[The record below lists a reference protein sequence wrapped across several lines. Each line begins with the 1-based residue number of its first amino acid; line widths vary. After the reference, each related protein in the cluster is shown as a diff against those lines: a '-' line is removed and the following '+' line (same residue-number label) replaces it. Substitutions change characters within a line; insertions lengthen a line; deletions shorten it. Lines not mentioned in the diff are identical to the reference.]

1 MLGDYGAA
9 AYTYDTLTKVDKP
22 RAEYYYL
29 GAVSLANSGD
39 QDGAENR
46 LESGKSA
53 DAKHEV
59 TGYAEAMEALGAAY
73 MTAGDEEKADELYQ
87 TLVDEGFSSTEV
99 YNRWMMAAMEK
110 GNYEE
115 ALQHAE
121 AGLALSDDRAKKE
134 IAFNQAVCYEYL
146 GQYEKALELMKLV
159 GITDAEKRIKNYPHQ
174 LSGGMRQRVVIAIAL
189 ACNPDLLICDE
200 PTTALDVTIQ
210 AKIIELI
217 RRVQKERGISV
228 IYITHDLGVVAK
240 VADYVNVM
248 YAGKI
253 VEKGMINEIFYDPK
267 HPYTWGLLSAMPD
280 LDTADERLYTIPGS
294 PPNLLNEKP
303 GDAFAPRNQF
313 ALEIDDKADPPMFQV
328 TDTHYAATWLLDPR
342 APKAEMPLELKE
354 RIARMKKEAKIDDGE

>member
-1 MLGDYGAA
+1 MYKQYKKTRKISKIKKSIVSALFLSGMLLLLTGCSHVTSEMKESRENGIALMESGDYEGAVAEFDSLIDQTTRVTSFEIDVLKYRGEAEFMLGDYGAA

-115 ALQHAE
+115 ALQHKRLYRERGSAYQ
-121 AGLALSDDRAKKE
+121 ALEEYKK
-134 IAFNQAVCYEYL
+134 AQAD
-146 GQYEKALELMKLV
+146 YEKALELFRSYEEQY
-159 GITDAEKRIKNYPHQ
+159 GQ
-174 LSGGMRQRVVIAIAL
+174 
-189 ACNPDLLICDE
+189 DE
-200 PTTALDVTIQ
+200 
-210 AKIIELI
+210 
-217 RRVQKERGISV
+217 
-228 IYITHDLGVVAK
+228 
-240 VADYVNVM
+240 
-248 YAGKI
+248 
-253 VEKGMINEIFYDPK
+253 
-267 HPYTWGLLSAMPD
+267 
-280 LDTADERLYTIPGS
+280 
-294 PPNLLNEKP
+294 
-303 GDAFAPRNQF
+303 
-313 ALEIDDKADPPMFQV
+313 KADHEIAFLV
-328 TDTHYAATWLLDPR
+328 TR
-342 APKAEMPLELKE
+342 
-354 RIARMKKEAKIDDGE
+354 

>member
-1 MLGDYGAA
+1 MYKQYKKTRKISKIKKSIVSALLLSGMLLLLTGCSHVTSEMKESRENGIALMESGDYEGAVAEFDSLIDQTTRVTSFEIDVLKYRGEAEFMLGDYGAA
-9 AYTYDTLTKVDKP
+9 AYTYDTLAKVDKP

-39 QDGAENR
+39 HDGAENR

-146 GQYEKALELMKLV
+146 GQYEKALELFRSYEEQY
-159 GITDAEKRIKNYPHQ
+159 GQ
-174 LSGGMRQRVVIAIAL
+174 
-189 ACNPDLLICDE
+189 DE
-200 PTTALDVTIQ
+200 
-210 AKIIELI
+210 
-217 RRVQKERGISV
+217 
-228 IYITHDLGVVAK
+228 
-240 VADYVNVM
+240 
-248 YAGKI
+248 
-253 VEKGMINEIFYDPK
+253 
-267 HPYTWGLLSAMPD
+267 
-280 LDTADERLYTIPGS
+280 
-294 PPNLLNEKP
+294 
-303 GDAFAPRNQF
+303 
-313 ALEIDDKADPPMFQV
+313 KADHEIAFLV
-328 TDTHYAATWLLDPR
+328 TR
-342 APKAEMPLELKE
+342 
-354 RIARMKKEAKIDDGE
+354 

>member
-1 MLGDYGAA
+1 MSLAQGAGVSVLSFFA
-9 AYTYDTLTKVDKP
+9 QGAGATTTGTTLTYRGVTLL
-22 RAEYYYL
+22 AGATL

-146 GQYEKALELMKLV
+146 GQYEKALELFRSYEEQY
-159 GITDAEKRIKNYPHQ
+159 GQ
-174 LSGGMRQRVVIAIAL
+174 
-189 ACNPDLLICDE
+189 DE
-200 PTTALDVTIQ
+200 
-210 AKIIELI
+210 
-217 RRVQKERGISV
+217 
-228 IYITHDLGVVAK
+228 
-240 VADYVNVM
+240 
-248 YAGKI
+248 
-253 VEKGMINEIFYDPK
+253 
-267 HPYTWGLLSAMPD
+267 
-280 LDTADERLYTIPGS
+280 
-294 PPNLLNEKP
+294 
-303 GDAFAPRNQF
+303 
-313 ALEIDDKADPPMFQV
+313 KADHEIAFLV
-328 TDTHYAATWLLDPR
+328 TR
-342 APKAEMPLELKE
+342 
-354 RIARMKKEAKIDDGE
+354 

>member
-1 MLGDYGAA
+1 MLLLLTGCSHVTSEMKESRENGIALMESGDYEGAVAEFDSLIDQTTRVTSFEIDVLKYRGEAEFMLGDYGAA
-9 AYTYDTLTKVDKP
+9 AYTYDTLAKVDKP

-121 AGLALSDDRAKKE
+121 AGLASRDDRAKKE
-134 IAFNQAVCYEYL
+134 IAFNQAVCY
-146 GQYEKALELMKLV
+146 GARIDRQQYV
-159 GITDAEKRIKNYPHQ
+159 PGCFPFPGVN
-174 LSGGMRQRVVIAIAL
+174 
-189 ACNPDLLICDE
+189 
-200 PTTALDVTIQ
+200 LDHTTIQ
-210 AKIIELI
+210 VSIFC
-217 RRVQKERGISV
+217 RRHSGDDFHRFNICNS
-228 IYITHDLGVVAK
+228 D
-240 VADYVNVM
+240 
-248 YAGKI
+248 
-253 VEKGMINEIFYDPK
+253 
-267 HPYTWGLLSAMPD
+267 
-280 LDTADERLYTIPGS
+280 IPGIHS
-294 PPNLLNEKP
+294 
-303 GDAFAPRNQF
+303 A
-313 ALEIDDKADPPMFQV
+313 
-328 TDTHYAATWLLDPR
+328 H
-342 APKAEMPLELKE
+342 
-354 RIARMKKEAKIDDGE
+354 IAKRTIVSNTNSIHFYGCSKCGIAGC

>member
-1 MLGDYGAA
+1 MSLAQGADGSVLSFFA
-9 AYTYDTLTKVDKP
+9 QGAGAPTTGTTLTYRGVTLL
-22 RAEYYYL
+22 AGATL

-146 GQYEKALELMKLV
+146 GQYEKALELFRSYEEQY
-159 GITDAEKRIKNYPHQ
+159 GQ
-174 LSGGMRQRVVIAIAL
+174 
-189 ACNPDLLICDE
+189 DE
-200 PTTALDVTIQ
+200 
-210 AKIIELI
+210 
-217 RRVQKERGISV
+217 
-228 IYITHDLGVVAK
+228 
-240 VADYVNVM
+240 
-248 YAGKI
+248 
-253 VEKGMINEIFYDPK
+253 
-267 HPYTWGLLSAMPD
+267 
-280 LDTADERLYTIPGS
+280 
-294 PPNLLNEKP
+294 
-303 GDAFAPRNQF
+303 
-313 ALEIDDKADPPMFQV
+313 KADHEIAFLV
-328 TDTHYAATWLLDPR
+328 TR
-342 APKAEMPLELKE
+342 
-354 RIARMKKEAKIDDGE
+354 